1 MIIFLRILAVLG
13 LALVSPV
20 IFFSCLLILIEDGLP
35 IFFVQN
41 RVGHNEKVFRLLK
54 IRTMHRETPSLG
66 THEIGVD
73 NYLKCGK
80 FLRNLKIDELPQV
93 LNFIKG
99 DINLVGPRPGLENQ
113 KELLIFRRSRGVHNF
128 KPGITGLAQVLGY
141 DMSNPELLSKI
152 DDLYIQN
159 RSMSLDIEI
168 FFATFIRPIRA
179 KINKKFTTDI
189 NNLM

>member
-1 MIIFLRILAVLG
+1 MIIFLRILAILG
-13 LALVSPV
+13 LAFVSPV
-20 IFFSCLLILIEDGLP
+20 ILLGCLLILIEDGLP
-35 IFFVQN
+35 VFFIQN
-41 RVGHNEKVFRLLK
+41 RIGHNEKVFRLLK
-54 IRTMHRETPSLG
+54 IRTMYRETPSLG
-66 THEIGVD
+66 THQISSD
-73 NYLKCGK
+73 NYLSCGK

-113 KELLIFRRSRGVHNF
+113 KELLIFRRSHGVHNF

-152 DDLYIQN
+152 DKLYIQN
-159 RSMSLDIEI
+159 RSISLDIQI
-168 FFATFIRPIRA
+168 FFATFIRPIRGR
-179 KINKKFTTDI
+179 INKKFAGDI